1 MPYTETTEL
10 VRAMRH
16 GDQQAFNK
24 LVMLYQ
30 EKIYNIALG
39 YVKQEDEAKDLAQ
52 DIFITVYQKIDKL
65 RDDNKFNGWIYQIAF
80 NHCRNRYKK
89 LSRRG
94 FFRSQPVDDPNS
106 GFTLT
111 SESTPEKDLEKQ
123 RTNQMVRQAI
133 IALPPAEKE
142 IIMLRDIQEFSYDE
156 VSAILDIPLG
166 TVKSKLN
173 RARISLKNRLKKLL

>member
-10 VRAMRH
+10 VRALRQ
-16 GDQQAFNK
+16 GDQQAFNR

-30 EKIYNIALG
+30 EKIYNLALG

-52 DIFITVYQKIDKL
+52 DIFITVFRQLDKL
-65 RDDNKFNGWIYQIAF
+65 RDDSSFAAWLYQIAL

-94 FFRSQPVDDPNS
+94 FFKSQPVDDPES

-111 SESTPEKDLEKQ
+111 SDSNPEIDLERQ
-123 RTNQMVRQAI
+123 RTNHMVRQAI
-133 IALPPAEKE
+133 TALPPAEKE
-142 IIMLRDIQEFSYDE
+142 IILLRDIQDLSYDE
-156 VSAILDIPLG
+156 VSAILDIPIG

-173 RARISLKNRLKKLL
+173 RARMSLKKRLTKLM